1 MITIKQIT
9 AKETYPLR
17 HSVMWPNQP
26 ISFIQLPDDE
36 KGIHFGLFRDKELLS
51 VISLF
56 IDQKS
61 AQFRKFA
68 TISTEQNKGYGT
80 FLLKHVID
88 FTINKNLILLWCNAR
103 VYKTAYYK
111 KFGFKET
118 NKTYRKKEIDFV
130 IIEKEL

>member
-26 ISFIQLPDDE
+26 ISFIQLSDDE
-36 KGIHFGLFRDKELLS
+36 KGIHFALFRDEELLS

-68 TISTEQNKGYGT
+68 TLTTEQNKGYGT
-80 FLLKHVID
+80 TLLQHVID
-88 FTINKNLILLWCNAR
+88 YTINKKINLLWCNAR
-103 VYKTAYYK
+103 VDKTGYYK

-118 NKTYRKKEIDFV
+118 NKTYRKKGIDFV
-130 IIEKEL
+130 FIEREL